1 MRNPWQADR
10 SISSDDKSS
19 LFVGSARVS
28 TELTVPHI
36 SSSSSLRSSWN
47 DPKSYETSCSTQ
59 HLCVP
64 SNRLRTNR
72 YSDGNISL
80 PVPRFVLQSTEPNDE
95 QLLDPRLIPE
105 CVRRSLLALHRESQE
120 NVNMQRHREKT
131 QSENDVHGSF
141 HPWKIKMK
149 AKLRRTHHHQQQ
161 LRPHSNTLA
170 ILPTQ
175 QNSADRD
182 RPMTDLIAVHSD
194 QRYSTPVS
202 HSHSRATTPTVR
214 RSLIHYTKYSTQS
227 TSESETTTH
236 GDLPPMTTNSNDE
249 QEQEEEK
256 EKGFGETADKILS
269 PSSSW
274 LSCFALFRCVTS
286 ELDFLSSWKT
296 GDRSFSR
303 ILMRWTRERSHSFD
317 LVASI
322 QRRNR
327 FLPQKLS

>member
-1 MRNPWQADR
+1 MNVYEKSLTGWQKKLSVDR
-10 SISSDDKSS
+10 SISSEDKSS
-19 LFVGSARVS
+19 LLVGSARVS

-47 DPKSYETSCSTQ
+47 DPKSYDTSCSTQ

-80 PVPRFVLQSTEPNDE
+80 PVPRFVLHSTEPNDE

-105 CVRRSLLALHRESQE
+105 SVRRSLLALHRESQE
-120 NVNMQRHREKT
+120 NVNMQRQREKT

-149 AKLRRTHHHQQQ
+149 AKLRRTHHHQQS
-161 LRPHSNTLA
+161 RPHSNTLA
-170 ILPTQ
+170 VLPTQ
-175 QNSADRD
+175 QNSVDRD
-182 RPMTDLIAVHSD
+182 RPMSDLIALHSD
-194 QRYSTPVS
+194 QRYSIPVS
-202 HSHSRATTPTVR
+202 HNLSRATTPTVR

-249 QEQEEEK
+249 PEQEQE
-256 EKGFGETADKILS
+256 KGIGETTDKILS
-269 PSSSW
+269 TSSSW
-274 LSCFALFRCVTS
+274 LSCFALFRCTS
-286 ELDFLSSWKT
+286 ELDFLSSRKT
-296 GDRSFSR
+296 DRSFR
-303 ILMRWTRERSHSFD
+303 TPERSHLFD
-317 LVASI
+317 LLIASI
-322 QRRNR
+322 KRRNR
-327 FLPQKLS
+327 FLS